1 MSRPHKRHLLNLQK
15 PLSRTQS
22 LENLQSRNR
31 AQVTTTDY
39 EEEMRA
45 MPTPLI
51 ERRNMVSTV
60 LIRSPNVRTWS
71 DFVPTPD
78 FLERLYQVT
87 DIVLIICGMVV
98 VIAVVMS
105 IAIGILGISRKLKGL
120 DYYTIPFEWE

>member
-1 MSRPHKRHLLNLQK
+1 
-15 PLSRTQS
+15 
-22 LENLQSRNR
+22 
-31 AQVTTTDY
+31 
-39 EEEMRA
+39 MRA

-87 DIVLIICGMVV
+87 DIVLIICGIVV
-98 VIAVVMS
+98 VIAIVMS